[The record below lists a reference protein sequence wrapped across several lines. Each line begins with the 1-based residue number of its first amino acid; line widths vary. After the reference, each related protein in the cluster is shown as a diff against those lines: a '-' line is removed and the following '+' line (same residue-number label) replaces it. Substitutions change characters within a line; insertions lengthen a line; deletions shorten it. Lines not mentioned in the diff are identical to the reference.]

1 MLNPRRHPTLAQLT
15 GTLTTGIVALAER
28 IIVSDGSRQ
37 WLTAPPVAGDWE
49 THVARTPPSLVGKR
63 PHWPASAAGFRTN
76 ADGCYGHC
84 KPLSRANAVGVRRG
98 CRTGV
103 VMHMVNAHGITRSQA
118 LRKFN
123 FPGESER
130 PGISPEPP
138 PTT

>member
-1 MLNPRRHPTLAQLT
+1 MLNPRRHPTRTAHRHIDHRHRRIGRTYYLCPTAQDSGSPLHRSRRLGT
-15 GTLTTGIVALAER
+15 HVHDTTLTRGEEAALAR
-28 IIVSDGSRQ
+28 LRSGVSHKCG
-37 WLTAPPVAGDWE
+37 WLLRPLQTAIQ
-49 THVARTPPSLVGKR
+49 
-63 PHWPASAAGFRTN
+63 
-76 ADGCYGHC
+76 
-84 KPLSRANAVGVRRG
+84 ANAVGVRRG

-103 VMHMVNAHGITRSQA
+103 VMHMVNAHGITCSQA